1 MEQKQVNTQMTSQEG
16 GCQFGLSGK
25 RMPNGVRSASDLVGG
40 VTPVKERQ
48 REQEEAEEAGGWAG
62 RP

>member
-1 MEQKQVNTQMTSQEG
+1 
-16 GCQFGLSGK
+16 
-25 RMPNGVRSASDLVGG
+25 MPNGVRSASDLVGG